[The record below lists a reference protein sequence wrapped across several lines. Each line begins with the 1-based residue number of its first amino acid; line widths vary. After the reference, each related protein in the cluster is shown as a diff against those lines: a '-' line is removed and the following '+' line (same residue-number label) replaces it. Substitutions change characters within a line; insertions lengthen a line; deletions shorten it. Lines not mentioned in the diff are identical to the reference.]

1 MINNKCGLTRKG
13 VIPGEKVYVINC
25 HINVLDN
32 GGNLID
38 AIGYATFHALKHFRR
53 PFVTVVG
60 NVVKEY
66 LDKEREPLPLS
77 LHHELLFTTFG
88 FCVTLPGDTGLSSVE
103 SNIEGG
109 EKSTEK
115 SAFGSVGILFAFI
128 APTSLRQEAQP
139 KK

>member
-1 MINNKCGLTRKG
+1 MFQESNVIDLETLC

-66 LDKEREPLPLS
+66 LDKERELTFAV
-77 LHHELLFTTFG
+77 ELAPRT
-88 FCVTLPGDTGLSSVE
+88 SV
-103 SNIEGG
+103 
-109 EKSTEK
+109 
-115 SAFGSVGILFAFI
+115 L
-128 APTSLRQEAQP
+128 PTSDIWILRYAARRHGPLVCREQHRGR
-139 KK
+139 